1 MSSASRRQTIRSIEA
16 LKGLGFSH
24 VSARPRA
31 YKHDPEAI
39 EAFKKYFH
47 ARVEEIRSSPGHAGR
62 GVVSGSDAGRAE
74 GRQAHLSL
82 GQKGIAAA
90 YLFGAVCPELGTG
103 AALVLPFCNSEA
115 MQLHLDE
122 IATKVGSGAL
132 AIVIRSGRMAR
143 MELNAQCRLE
153 HSHRPALEAH
163 VNRAPRLGLHRSINL
178 RFGIPHCM
186 CSLKYKLISIYRYSL
201 R

>member
-1 MSSASRRQTIRSIEA
+1 MSSASRCQTIRSIEPSRASASPTSA
-16 LKGLGFSH
+16 LGREPISMIPRRSRHLKNTFTPAWRK
-24 VSARPRA
+24 SAA
-31 YKHDPEAI
+31 A
-39 EAFKKYFH
+39 
-47 ARVEEIRSSPGHAGR
+47 PGHAGR

-74 GRQAHLSL
+74 GQAHLY
-82 GQKGIAAA
+82 QKGIATA
-90 YLFGAVCPELGTG
+90 YLFGTVCPELGTG

-186 CSLKYKLISIYRYSL
+186 CSLNIKLFSRYSL